1 MIFCLFISLF
11 FFNYL
16 GLMTMFIIVYC
27 NKQRN
32 KTVVYWQQDLM
43 TLPRWS
49 KFRFG
54 NFCFCQSLVLPML
67 YFFIDNSMFWVFTH
81 IGSFC
86 TVSGVHMER
95 TWSKIKDILEMGK
108 SGVIVSL
115 LAASQRLS
123 DVFIYV

>member
-1 MIFCLFISLF
+1 
-11 FFNYL
+11 
-16 GLMTMFIIVYC
+16 MFIVVYC

-54 NFCFCQSLVLPML
+54 NFYFCQNLMLPML
-67 YFFIDNSMFWVFTH
+67 YFFTDNSMFWVFTH

-86 TVSGVHMER
+86 TVGGVHMER

-115 LAASQRLS
+115 LAASQRLPY
-123 DVFIYV
+123 VFIYV